1 MMVGKG
7 SNIIDN
13 VLLFV
18 GGLFSSIVVF
28 NFNEEIIS

>member
-1 MMVGKG
+1 MIGKR

-13 VLLFV
+13 ILLFD